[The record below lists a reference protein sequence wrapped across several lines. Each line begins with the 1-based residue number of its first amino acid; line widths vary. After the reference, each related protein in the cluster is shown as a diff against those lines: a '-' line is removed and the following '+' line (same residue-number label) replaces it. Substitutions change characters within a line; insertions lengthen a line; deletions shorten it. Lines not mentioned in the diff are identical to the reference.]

1 MGWCLQKFFEELYQ
15 IQRDEIENVLKK
27 MTLLRGAAVSELTH
41 FGICANEAEL
51 LANLEVF
58 HIKALS
64 VLYCQV

>member
-1 MGWCLQKFFEELYQ
+1 
-15 IQRDEIENVLKK
+15 
-27 MTLLRGAAVSELTH
+27 MTLLRGEAVSELTH
-41 FGICANEAEL
+41 FGICASEAEL